1 MFEFK
6 KMELLVGKKLPIR
19 LSLEPFNELVCDF
32 LNDLSNELLKFKEL
46 KKYSDIAT
54 YAFYSRKN
62 NLLKIKDYLRDN
74 FIRKGKGV
82 ILHISPSNVPIN
94 FAYSFLFSII
104 SGNSNIV
111 RVPSRN
117 FKQIEI
123 ICNHINKVFKKK
135 KYKILKKS
143 NLFVRYDKDDLINES
158 LSLFCDGRMI
168 WGGDK
173 TIIEFK
179 NFKTKINSSDIFFRD
194 KFSISIINSD
204 ELIKNNDVKFY
215 KRLAEGFYNDT
226 LMIDQNACS
235 SPHIIFWQGKKN
247 AKAQKI
253 FWNSFLNFSKKRY
266 EIEDMAISEKFMF
279 YSKDLMNNKN
289 IRSVEN
295 YDNILMVAKLKKLP
309 SKADNLRG
317 KWGYF
322 YEIDINN
329 ISNLTKI
336 ISNKFQTI
344 TYYGFKK
351 SDLLEFIK
359 GNNLEGIDRIVPI
372 GRAMDIGM
380 IWDGYNLKD
389 NLTRIIDIK

>member
-135 KYKILKKS
+135 NI
-143 NLFVRYDKDDLINES
+143 
-158 LSLFCDGRMI
+158 
-168 WGGDK
+168 
-173 TIIEFK
+173 
-179 NFKTKINSSDIFFRD
+179 
-194 KFSISIINSD
+194 KF
-204 ELIKNNDVKFY
+204 
-215 KRLAEGFYNDT
+215 
-226 LMIDQNACS
+226 
-235 SPHIIFWQGKKN
+235 
-247 AKAQKI
+247 
-253 FWNSFLNFSKKRY
+253 
-266 EIEDMAISEKFMF
+266 
-279 YSKDLMNNKN
+279 
-289 IRSVEN
+289 
-295 YDNILMVAKLKKLP
+295 
-309 SKADNLRG
+309 
-317 KWGYF
+317 
-322 YEIDINN
+322 
-329 ISNLTKI
+329 
-336 ISNKFQTI
+336 
-344 TYYGFKK
+344 
-351 SDLLEFIK
+351 
-359 GNNLEGIDRIVPI
+359 
-372 GRAMDIGM
+372 
-380 IWDGYNLKD
+380 
-389 NLTRIIDIK
+389 